1 MGLVL
6 LELKLE
12 IEQFRIFRVIS
23 KLKKKLFILLSKYLG
38 YFVISIDLHF
48 PESEEYDSVF

>member
-48 PESEEYDSVF
+48 PESEQHDSVF